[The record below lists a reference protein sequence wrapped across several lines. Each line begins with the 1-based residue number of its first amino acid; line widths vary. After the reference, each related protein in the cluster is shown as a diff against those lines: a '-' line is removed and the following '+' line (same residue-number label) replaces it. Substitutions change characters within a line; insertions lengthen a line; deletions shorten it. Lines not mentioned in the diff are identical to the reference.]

1 MTSQR
6 FECEICNI
14 NIRRESSQKHLRSR
28 KHIENVEENEIII
41 SERIGRGNIRNV
53 IEQLRNQQSLELLPG
68 NNIILK

>member
-14 NIRRESSQKHLRSR
+14 NIGRASMQKHLRSR

-41 SERIGRGNIRNV
+41 LERIRRENIRSV

-68 NNIILK
+68 NNILLK

>member
-14 NIRRESSQKHLRSR
+14 NIHQKSVQRHLRSR

-41 SERIGRGNIRNV
+41 SE
-53 IEQLRNQQSLELLPG
+53 
-68 NNIILK
+68 

>member
-14 NIRRESSQKHLRSR
+14 NIRRESMQKHLRSR

-41 SERIGRGNIRNV
+41 LERIRRENNRSV

-68 NNIILK
+68 KKVILS

>member
-1 MTSQR
+1 MTSER

-14 NIRRESSQKHLRSR
+14 NIRRKSMQKHLRSS
-28 KHIENVEENEIII
+28 KHIENEIII
-41 SERIGRGNIRNV
+41 SERIRTENNTNV